1 MITFKNSNTEQFY
14 IRWRKYSHQFHLIEF
29 EIRADELISVGGS
42 HHSSVNKCG
51 GREKNDREIKIK
63 RRLEIFLLLSLL
75 SIVIFFH

>member
-42 HHSSVNKCG
+42 HHSSVVR
-51 GREKNDREIKIK
+51 REKNDREIKIK